1 MTTVELRLKIL
12 CDLQESELERLR
24 GLSTVYGIRKLQ
36 AEGEELRVEY
46 DATRMNEAEVLALVR
61 ETGLAAEL
69 TN

>member
-1 MTTVELRLKIL
+1 MTMVELRLKIPR
-12 CDLQESELERLR
+12 DLQESELERLR

-36 AEGEELRVEY
+36 AE
-46 DATRMNEAEVLALVR
+46 VLTLVR